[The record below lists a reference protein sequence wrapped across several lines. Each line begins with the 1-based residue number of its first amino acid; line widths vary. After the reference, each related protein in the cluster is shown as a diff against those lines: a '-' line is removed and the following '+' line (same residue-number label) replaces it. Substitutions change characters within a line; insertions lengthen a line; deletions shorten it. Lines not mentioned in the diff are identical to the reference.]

1 MAESVEELC
10 YHQPLNVMPFS
21 EWIWGRTTAM
31 MESEAG
37 QQDRLSYEFNQGG
50 KRKSFHA
57 AENDGSWPWVEIS
70 ANKNLAFN

>member
-1 MAESVEELC
+1 
-10 YHQPLNVMPFS
+10 
-21 EWIWGRTTAM
+21 M

-57 AENDGSWPWVEIS
+57 AENDGS
-70 ANKNLAFN
+70 